1 MCSVSEMSV
10 SEGTDRI
17 IATTSTLPQEKCA
30 HLFPKVDM
38 FQFSERFVCRPRCVC
53 SYMLVV
59 NDDVLQ
65 QVSDSLTLAFFFGRC
80 RIELKS
86 PAVSQ
91 CDVSPG
97 R

>member
-38 FQFSERFVCRPRCVC
+38 FEQHHSIVDAGGTLHGKQG
-53 SYMLVV
+53 LVGSTSKV
-59 NDDVLQ
+59 
-65 QVSDSLTLAFFFGRC
+65 TLLA
-80 RIELKS
+80 KS
-86 PAVSQ
+86 VVFIMASFIDREG
-91 CDVSPG
+91 CNHIS
-97 R
+97 